1 MAKGRR
7 GKKSEYIK
15 AVKTA
20 EQRALK
26 NLWRTGVVTKSQLE
40 KHYELHGERL
50 AKFEKS
56 GFISIQQDLI
66 RLDKK
71 GIDYCNKELKLDP
84 SYRYRS
90 QSNHLKHD
98 LKLTVAYLKLNP
110 EIQETWKTEMQLYY
124 EAKAQDNFLT
134 FKQEMTEQH
143 PSGHFKA
150 VPDAAIQD
158 PNTGLYM
165 AFECVTKNYNEADIA
180 QKEAFSAQYL
190 GGIYKF

>member
-1 MAKGRR
+1 MARGRR
-7 GKKSEYIK
+7 GKKSDVVK
-15 AVKTA
+15 AVKST

-26 NLWRTGVVTKSQLE
+26 NLWRTGVLTKAQLE
-40 KHYELHGERL
+40 KHYQLHGERL

-56 GFISIQQDLI
+56 GFITIQQDLI
-66 RLDKK
+66 RLEKK
-71 GIDYCNKELKLDP
+71 GIDYCKKELNLEH
-84 SYRYRS
+84 RYISSS
-90 QSNHLKHD
+90 QHLKHD
-98 LKLTVAYLKLNP
+98 LKLTAAYLKLNP
-110 EIQETWKTEMQLYY
+110 EIQDTWKTEMQLYY
-124 EAKAQDNFLT
+124 EAKAQDNFET
-134 FKQEMTEQH
+134 FKREMTEQH

-158 PNTGLYM
+158 PKTGHYM